1 MTIVVIE
8 LHPAH
13 GPGLL
18 GEVLESRGRA
28 VRLVTRHDGVA
39 LPGLDEIRALAVLG
53 GADADAEV
61 RALAAAC
68 VDADVP
74 VLATGLGA
82 SALLPGV
89 TAAEPALGGVS
100 PTADAA
106 KDDVFEG
113 LDADTRFLVTATFDP
128 AAAGLVVARMADT
141 PVAVRLGE
149 RAYALAF
156 EPERGVSLDPPPED
170 DAEAAAA
177 HARRERYLRPHAIA
191 LLGRWVDAVVGR
203 TEAEAPWGRSGPP
216 PEARP
221 GLYLNPA

>member
-1 MTIVVIE
+1 VTFVLVE

-18 GEVLESRGRA
+18 AELLAGRGRD
-28 VRLVTRHDGVA
+28 VRLVARHEGA
-39 LPGLDEIRALAVLG
+39 GLPELEGIRALAVLG
-53 GADADAEV
+53 GAEADDEL

-68 VDADVP
+68 VAADIP

-82 SALLPGV
+82 SALVPGV

-100 PTADAA
+100 PTDDAA

-113 LDADTRFLVTATFDP
+113 LDADTRLLVTATFDP
-128 AAAGLVVARMADT
+128 AAAGLVLARMGDI
-141 PVAVRLGE
+141 PVAVRLGA

-156 EPERGVSLDPPPED
+156 QPELGVALEAPPEED
-170 DAEAAAA
+170 PEAAAA
-177 HARRERYLRPHAIA
+177 HARRERFLRPHAVA

-203 TEAEAPWGRSGPP
+203 SEAEAPWGRSGPP

>member
-1 MTIVVIE
+1 MTILLVE
-8 LHPAH
+8 LDPAH

-18 GEVLESRGRA
+18 AEVLASRGRD
-28 VRLVTRHDGVA
+28 VRLVTRHDGGD
-39 LPGLDEIRALAVLG
+39 LPQAADIRALAVLG
-53 GADADAEV
+53 GAQADEQV

-68 VDADVP
+68 AGADIP

-100 PTADAA
+100 PTEDAA
-106 KDDVFEG
+106 RDDVFEG
-113 LDADTRFLVTATFDP
+113 LDVDTRFLVTATFDP

-156 EPERGVSLDPPPED
+156 QPELGVALNTPPD
-170 DAEAAAA
+170 DDLESAAA

>member
-1 MTIVVIE
+1 MTFVLVE
-8 LHPAH
+8 SHPEH
-13 GPGLL
+13 GPGLF
-18 GEVLESRGRA
+18 GELLSGRGRD
-28 VRLVTRHDGVA
+28 VRLVARHQGAELPDIDG
-39 LPGLDEIRALAVLG
+39 IRALAVLG
-53 GADADAEV
+53 GAPADDEL

-82 SALLPGV
+82 SALLPGI
-89 TAAEPALGGVS
+89 TGAEPALGGVT
-100 PTADAA
+100 PTEDAA

-128 AAAGLVVARMADT
+128 AAAGLVLARMGDV
-141 PVAVRLGE
+141 PVAVRLGT

-156 EPERGVSLDPPPED
+156 QPELGVALTEPPED
-170 DAEAAAA
+170 DPEGAAA
-177 HARRERYLRPHAIA
+177 HARRERFLRPHAIA

-203 TEAEAPWGRSGPP
+203 TEGEAPWGRSGPP